1 MHTAPAAQ
9 FKMNFWWTRTRGFV
23 CLTSQTINYFWMKYL
38 KRVYDIFVIYLIYSY
53 TKSQNVN
60 FSSQIHHLA
69 AFREPVKKTTL
80 HYYHLNWCSDHRL
93 HNLKPSAPSTF
104 FSTLGKPSFVKKR
117 DFLWNHFIKWWPSPR
132 PPFMK
137 SLFIFFRPFFEQKK
151 IILKV
156 VWRVLMGVLRVFE
169 GCCRVFEVC
178 LKGVWKKNGVRKN
191 DWTLRQ
197 YVNVL

>member
-9 FKMNFWWTRTRGFV
+9 FKMNFWWIRTRGFV

-38 KRVYDIFVIYLIYSY
+38 KSVYDIFVIYLIYSH

-80 HYYHLNWCSDHRL
+80 HYYHLNWRSDHRP

-104 FSTLGKPSFVKKR
+104 FSTLGKPSFVKKK
-117 DFLWNHFIKWWPSPR
+117 DFFV
-132 PPFMK
+132 K
-137 SLFIFFRPFFEQKK
+137 SLHKMVTPPVPLLWSPYLFFSVNFFSEKK
-151 IILKV
+151 RRF
-156 VWRVLMGVLRVFE
+156 WRLFE
-169 GCCRVFEVC
+169 GGWWVF
-178 LKGVWKKNGVRKN
+178 
-191 DWTLRQ
+191 
-197 YVNVL
+197 